1 MASPGDDSPRVQ
13 TDGAGRGRWGLRGLT
28 LAGLAGVAAL
38 LAGCGGA
45 KSSQADGSAAKT
57 ALVAIGAGLR
67 GPAGLKASVYAQGP
81 ATTSAFAVD
90 GNGRLWLT
98 AAGLEAHAHDGVYV
112 VAKGGARARKV
123 VSGLKDPL
131 GIVWDAGRLYV
142 ASVGRVDEYDGFDGV
157 RFAEH
162 REILRGP
169 VAGGENNL
177 LAVAPNGRLVMGVTA
192 TCDHCKAASAYSGSI
207 VSFKANGSD
216 LRIYAS
222 AIRAP
227 VGLAFV
233 PGTSDLLA
241 GMNQRDD
248 LGASTPGD
256 WLALV
261 REGESWGF
269 PGCYGQGGAACSGV
283 PQPTAVLDK
292 HAAVGAIAVVS
303 GRLAGGAGTSALV
316 AEWSTSK
323 VQRVSLV
330 KSGSSY
336 EGSVSSF
343 LTGVRNPL
351 AMVLAADG
359 SLLVG
364 DWATGTIYRVSA

>member
-1 MASPGDDSPRVQ
+1 MEPHGHDSSHVQ
-13 TDGAGRGRWGLRGLT
+13 VDAGRRARSFLRGLT
-28 LAGLAGVAAL
+28 GAAALVAAAVL
-38 LAGCGGA
+38 GGCGGSASSPPA
-45 KSSQADGSAAKT
+45 KTT
-57 ALVAIGAGLR
+57 ALVAIGAGLH

-81 ATTSAFAVD
+81 ATTSAFALD
-90 GNGRLWLT
+90 GKGRLWLT
-98 AAGLEAHAHDGVYV
+98 AAGLEAHVHDGVYMV
-112 VAKGGARARKV
+112 GKAGAGALKV

-142 ASVGRVDEYDGFDGV
+142 ASVGRVDEYSGFDGL

-162 REILRGP
+162 REIVSGP

-192 TCDHCKAASAYSGSI
+192 TCDHCKPASRYSGSI
-207 VSFKANGSD
+207 VSFKTDGSD

-241 GMNQRDD
+241 SMNQRDD
-248 LGASTPGD
+248 LGAKTPGD

-261 REGESWGF
+261 GEGENWRF

-292 HAAVGAIAVVS
+292 HAAVGAIALVS
-303 GRLAGGAGTSALV
+303 GTLVKGTGTSALV

-330 KSGSSY
+330 KSGSGY

-364 DWATGTIYRVSA
+364 DWATGMIYRVSA